1 MQINSITRAKVNIT
15 STSLKGLIVSYLG
28 LLCLGIGIGLILSRK
43 NLLERF
49 GNTPNV
55 SDTWRADEIYIK
67 VKGDMKYLFAM
78 MDDETRFWIA
88 QEVAES
94 KDKHDTRKLLQMSK
108 QLTGKKPKTFIHYLY
123 SIFQWAH

>member
-1 MQINSITRAKVNIT
+1 
-15 STSLKGLIVSYLG
+15 
-28 LLCLGIGIGLILSRK
+28 
-43 NLLERF
+43 
-49 GNTPNV
+49 
-55 SDTWRADEIYIK
+55 
-67 VKGDMKYLFAM
+67 MKYLFAM

>member
-1 MQINSITRAKVNIT
+1 
-15 STSLKGLIVSYLG
+15 
-28 LLCLGIGIGLILSRK
+28 
-43 NLLERF
+43 
-49 GNTPNV
+49 
-55 SDTWRADEIYIK
+55 
-67 VKGDMKYLFAM
+67 M